1 MKIVLTSATTK
12 YCSKCS
18 SLLSYKKLRMLKL
31 KVQNSIIQER
41 QKNSLSLPPLQIQ
54 SQQLSLR
61 SSLSPLL
68 LPKFTTAYDDIDDR
82 TRILSLDIEN
92 IDSSICLTTK
102 DCVCIIG
109 ERKYTNAILMRLCVR
124 ALISNKE
131 QDRISEST
139 KKVIFI
145 DAGGNN
151 LDIYLCVNFARQYG
165 LDIKKVLQSIIIT
178 RVFTIYQLANLI
190 IYELPNAIQKLE
202 AKVIVIS
209 DLLNM
214 FIRDPQIEIEEEGEW
229 LIKEIINSIRKI
241 SDYILVVVFL
251 DYYHYYNNQKSSGYN
266 KIFLLIFD
274 KSIEITNEYDKNINS
289 LLLLICAKIK
299 NDNEKYSKD
308 HNGNSH

>member
-1 MKIVLTSATTK
+1 MKLKEQTSTEDQQHL
-12 YCSKCS
+12 SS
-18 SLLSYKKLRMLKL
+18 SLLLR
-31 KVQNSIIQER
+31 R
-41 QKNSLSLPPLQIQ
+41 T
-54 SQQLSLR
+54 
-61 SSLSPLL
+61 SSLASL
-68 LPKFTTAYDDIDDR
+68 LPKFRTAYEDIYYR
-82 TRILSLDIEN
+82 RILTLDIEN

-131 QDRISEST
+131 QDSRRLLSESA
-139 KKVIFI
+139 KKAIFI

-165 LDIKKVLQSIIIT
+165 LDIKKVLQNIIIT

-214 FIRDPQIEIEEEGEW
+214 FIRDPQIEIEEGEW

-241 SDYILVVVFL
+241 SITTNNALVVVSL
-251 DYYHYYNNQKSSGYN
+251 YHSSRHNHSSSFIYD
-266 KIFLLIFD
+266 KLILPRFD
-274 KSIEITNEYDKNINS
+274 KCIEITNRKEEKFNNLLDVNLLDVKLRNNNHPSSKDIKRF
-289 LLLLICAKIK
+289 LLLERDLR
-299 NDNEKYSKD
+299 
-308 HNGNSH
+308 NSSMK

>member
-1 MKIVLTSATTK
+1 MKLKEQTSTDEQQHL
-12 YCSKCS
+12 SS
-18 SLLSYKKLRMLKL
+18 SLLLR
-31 KVQNSIIQER
+31 R
-41 QKNSLSLPPLQIQ
+41 T
-54 SQQLSLR
+54 
-61 SSLSPLL
+61 SSLASL
-68 LPKFTTAYDDIDDR
+68 LPKFRTAYEDIYYR
-82 TRILSLDIEN
+82 RILTLDIEN

-124 ALISNKE
+124 ALSNKE
-131 QDRISEST
+131 QDRISESA

-241 SDYILVVVFL
+241 STTNNALVVVSL
-251 DYYHYYNNQKSSGYN
+251 YYSSRHNYSSSFIYD
-266 KIFLLIFD
+266 KLILPRFD
-274 KSIEITNEYDKNINS
+274 KCIEITNRKEEKFNNLLNVKLCNNNHPSSKDIKRF
-289 LLLLICAKIK
+289 LLLERDLR
-299 NDNEKYSKD
+299 
-308 HNGNSH
+308 NSAMK

>member
-1 MKIVLTSATTK
+1 MKLKEQTSTDEQQHL
-12 YCSKCS
+12 SS
-18 SLLSYKKLRMLKL
+18 SLLLR
-31 KVQNSIIQER
+31 R
-41 QKNSLSLPPLQIQ
+41 T
-54 SQQLSLR
+54 
-61 SSLSPLL
+61 SSLASL
-68 LPKFTTAYDDIDDR
+68 LPKFRTAYEDIYYR
-82 TRILSLDIEN
+82 RILTLDIEN

-131 QDRISEST
+131 QDRISESA

-214 FIRDPQIEIEEEGEW
+214 FIRDPQIEIEEEEGEW